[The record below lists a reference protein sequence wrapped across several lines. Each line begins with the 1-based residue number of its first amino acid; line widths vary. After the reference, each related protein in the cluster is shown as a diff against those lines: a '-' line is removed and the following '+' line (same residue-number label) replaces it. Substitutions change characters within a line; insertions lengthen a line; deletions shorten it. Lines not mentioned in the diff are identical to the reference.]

1 MRDRRPGREAD
12 TDRVEVARLTLP
24 AAIYL
29 RVSGKHQAG
38 SDRFGLAAQEH
49 ECRVYAAR
57 AGLRVA
63 RVYVDVISGARD
75 ERAQFAQLLAD
86 AAGYS
91 VVILGVQDR
100 LARDVPL
107 SYAMLGALQ
116 GAGLRVHSA
125 LEGPLDLEDD
135 GHALNFG
142 IRAVIADQERRRI
155 LKRMYSGK
163 LAKVRDRGQ
172 PVAPIRAYGWKDGA
186 PDPETG
192 VRVAWIFEQV
202 ERHGLHQVLYELE
215 RLGVLSPTGR
225 PRWSKTALL
234 NLIRNPLYRG
244 EYGYGR
250 KGERLTLAVPAL
262 VTPEQWERT
271 NAAVARRFKGSGRA
285 GTLAHIYHLQGVA
298 RCAECGGVITST
310 GVQHLK
316 SGGKL
321 RYYFCRSTLKIE
333 GYRCT
338 HRTHY
343 RIEEVHQV
351 VEAALKQLVR
361 EEEAVRLALAASVA
375 APVAAS
381 TSRPKT
387 NPLARLNAEWE
398 RWKGALRAGAI
409 TPEELAAERRRI
421 NAARAALAQEIQA
434 APQLDVTAW
443 QAAMREQ
450 LASLPLGEA
459 LRAAGVTVLLGA
471 GGAVTFRIRA
481 GA

>member
-1 MRDRRPGREAD
+1 MTSP
-12 TDRVEVARLTLP
+12 LP

-29 RVSGKHQAG
+29 RVSGKHQAEG
-38 SDRFGLAAQEH
+38 RFGLAAQEH
-49 ECRVYAAR
+49 ECRAYAAR
-57 AGLRVA
+57 VGLRVA

-75 ERAQFAQLLAD
+75 ERAQFTQLLAD

-116 GAGLRVHSA
+116 RAGLRVHSA

-155 LKRMYSGK
+155 TARMYGGK

-192 VRVAWIFEQV
+192 ARVAWIFEQV
-202 ERHGLHQVLYELE
+202 ERRGLNQVLDELE
-215 RLGVLSPTGR
+215 RLGVPSPTGR
-225 PRWSKTALL
+225 PRWGKTALL

-262 VTPEQWERT
+262 VTPEQWART

-298 RCAECGGVITST
+298 RCGECGST
-310 GVQHLK
+310 MSAHSPTPRDGAVRH
-316 SGGKL
+316 
-321 RYYFCRSTLKIE
+321 RYYHCRGTLKIA
-333 GYRCT
+333 GRRCE
-338 HRTHY
+338 HRRSY
-343 RIEEVHQV
+343 PIDVLHQV
-351 VEAALKQLVR
+351 VAEGLAVLLSEPKLLA
-361 EEEAVRLALAASVA
+361 EAVARGVHERPGSGPGRVA
-375 APVAAS
+375 
-381 TSRPKT
+381 TE
-387 NPLARLNAEWE
+387 LARLDAEWE

-421 NAARAALAQEIQA
+421 DAARAALSTVE
-434 APQLDVTAW
+434 APTPLDVETWVARTTR
-443 QAAMREQ
+443 AVAD
-450 LASLPLGEA
+450 LPLGEA
-459 LRAAGVTVLLGA
+459 LRVAGIGVRVHA
-471 GGAVTFRIRA
+471 GGAVEFVVTP
-481 GA
+481 